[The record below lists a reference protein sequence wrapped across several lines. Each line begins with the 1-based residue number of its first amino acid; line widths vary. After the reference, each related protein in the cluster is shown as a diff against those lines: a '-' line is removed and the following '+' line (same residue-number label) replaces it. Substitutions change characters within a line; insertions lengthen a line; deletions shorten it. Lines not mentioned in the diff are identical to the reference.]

1 MSRPVLRLND
11 GYDHTSPELRDEVK
25 ELQNELKQEG
35 YALDA
40 DGLFGRDTEAALKQF
55 QSEHNLDDDGVA
67 GALTW
72 AALLGTPAPAPD
84 KVYST
89 TIPRNDAGYL
99 RQLDAAAKY
108 LKFVQQ
114 GAAQYGIDV
123 PLLGGLGSR
132 ESNWGL
138 ALKPSGPKGTGD
150 FAKRAF
156 PARFRTGALPPDGG
170 GFGRGL
176 MQIDFD
182 AHEFARSTKWQAP
195 QANILYG
202 CKVLADCR
210 SFFQRKENL
219 QGKPLLCA
227 ALAAYNCGPGNVLKA
242 IRNGLDVDFYTA
254 HRDYSKDVLNR
265 AGFFQLNGW
274 E

>member
-1 MSRPVLRLND
+1 MSRVILRLND

-25 ELQNELKQEG
+25 ELQNELKKEG

-72 AALLGTPAPAPD
+72 AALLGTLPPAPD
-84 KVYST
+84 KVYPT
-89 TIPRNDAGYL
+89 TIPRNDSGYL
-99 RQLDAAAKY
+99 RQLEAAAKY
-108 LKFVQQ
+108 LDFVKQ
-114 GAAQYGIDV
+114 GAQQYGIDT

-138 ALKPSGPKGTGD
+138 ALKPAGPGGTGD
-150 FAKRAF
+150 SAKRSF
-156 PARFRTGALPPDGG
+156 PARYRTGALPPDGG

-182 AHEFARSTKWQAP
+182 AHEFARTGDWQDP
-195 QANILYG
+195 QQNILYG

-219 QGKPLLCA
+219 QGKPLLRA

-254 HRDYSKDVLNR
+254 HRDYSRDVLNR

>member
-11 GYDHTSPELRDEVK
+11 GYDHTSPELCDEVK

-40 DGLFGRDTEAALKQF
+40 DGFFGRDTEAALKQF

-72 AALLGTPAPAPD
+72 AALLGTPSPEPD
-84 KVYST
+84 KVYPT
-89 TIPRNDAGYL
+89 TIARNDSGYL
-99 RQLDAAAKY
+99 RQLDAATHY
-108 LKFVQQ
+108 LAFIRQ
-114 GAAQYGIDV
+114 GAQQYGIDV
-123 PLLGGLGSR
+123 PVLGGLGSR
-132 ESNWGL
+132 ESRWGL
-138 ALKPSGPKGTGD
+138 ALQPAGAGGTGD
-150 FAKRAF
+150 FAERGF
-156 PARFRTGALPPDGG
+156 PARFRQDALPPDGG

-182 AHEFARSTKWQAP
+182 AHELARTGNWQDP
-195 QANILYG
+195 QQNILYG
-202 CKVLADCR
+202 CKVLADCL
-210 SFFQRKENL
+210 SFFRRKQSL
-219 QGKPLLCA
+219 QGKPLLRA

>member
-1 MSRPVLRLND
+1 MSRPTLRLND

-40 DGLFGRDTEAALKQF
+40 DGFFGRDTEAALKQF
-55 QSEHNLDDDGVA
+55 QSEHGLDDDGVA

-84 KVYST
+84 KVYPT
-89 TIPRNDAGYL
+89 TIPRNDSGYL

-108 LKFVQQ
+108 LEFVRQ
-114 GAAQYGIDV
+114 GAQQYVIDT

-138 ALKPSGPKGTGD
+138 ALRPAGPAGTGD
-150 FAKRAF
+150 AVKRGF
-156 PARFRTGALPPDGG
+156 PARFRMGALPPDGG

-182 AHEFARSTKWQAP
+182 AHEFARTGNWQDP

-219 QGKPLLCA
+219 QGRPLLRA
-227 ALAAYNCGPGNVLKA
+227 SLAAYNCGPGNVLKA

>member
-1 MSRPVLRLND
+1 MSRPILRLND

-25 ELQNELKQEG
+25 ELQKELKQEG

-40 DGLFGRDTEAALKQF
+40 DGFFGRDTEAALKQF

-72 AALLGTPAPAPD
+72 AELLGTPAPAPD
-84 KVYST
+84 KVYPT
-89 TIPRNDAGYL
+89 TIARSDSGYL
-99 RQLDAAAKY
+99 RQLDAAAKF
-108 LKFVQQ
+108 LKFVKK
-114 GAAQYGIDV
+114 GAQQYGIDV

-138 ALKPSGPKGTGD
+138 ALKPAGVKGTGD
-150 FAKRAF
+150 FGKRSF

-182 AHEFARSTKWQAP
+182 AHEFARTGNWQEP

-219 QGKPLLCA
+219 EGKPLLRA
-227 ALAAYNCGPGNVLKA
+227 SLAAYNCGPGNVLKA
-242 IRNGLDVDFYTA
+242 IRNGLDVDYYTA

>member
-1 MSRPVLRLND
+1 MSRPILRLND

-40 DGLFGRDTEAALKQF
+40 DGFFGRDTEAALKQF

-72 AALLGTPAPAPD
+72 AALLGTPPLALD
-84 KVYST
+84 KVYPT
-89 TIPRNDAGYL
+89 TIPRNDSGYL
-99 RQLDAAAKY
+99 RQLDAATHY
-108 LKFVQQ
+108 LAFIKQ
-114 GAAQYGIDV
+114 GAQQYGIDAPV
-123 PLLGGLGSR
+123 LGGLGSR
-132 ESNWGL
+132 ESRWGL
-138 ALKPSGPKGTGD
+138 ALQLAGAGGTGD
-150 FAKRAF
+150 FAERGF
-156 PARFRTGALPPDGG
+156 PARFRQGALPPDGG

-182 AHEFARSTKWQAP
+182 AHEFARTGNWQDP
-195 QANILYG
+195 QQNILYG
-202 CKVLADCR
+202 CKVLSDCL
-210 SFFQRKENL
+210 SFFQRKQNL
-219 QGKPLLCA
+219 QGKPLLRA

>member
-1 MSRPVLRLND
+1 VSRPILRLND

-35 YALDA
+35 YKLDA

-55 QSEHNLDDDGVA
+55 QSEHGLDDDGVV

-72 AALLGTPAPAPD
+72 AALLGTPGPVPE
-84 KVYST
+84 KIYPT
-89 TIPRNDAGYL
+89 TIPRNDSNFL
-99 RQLDAAAKY
+99 KQLAAATKY
-108 LKFVQQ
+108 LKFIKQ
-114 GAAQYGIDV
+114 AAKQYGFDASLV
-123 PLLGGLGSR
+123 AGLGSR

-138 ALKPSGPKGTGD
+138 ALKPIGPTGSGD
-150 FAKRAF
+150 FAKRGF
-156 PARFRTGALPPDGG
+156 PARFRKGALPSDDG

-182 AHEFARSTKWQAP
+182 AHEFARTGKWQDP
-195 QANILYG
+195 QQNILYS
-202 CKVLADCR
+202 CQVLTDCR
-210 SFFQRKENL
+210 NFFQRKQNM
-219 QGKPLLCA
+219 QGRPLLCA

-254 HRDYSKDVLNR
+254 HRDYSKDTLNR

>member
-1 MSRPVLRLND
+1 MSRPILRLND

-35 YALDA
+35 YTLDA
-40 DGLFGRDTEAALKQF
+40 DGYFGRDTEAALKQF
-55 QSEHNLDDDGVA
+55 QSEHNLDDDGIA
-67 GALTW
+67 GASTW

-84 KVYST
+84 KIYPT
-89 TIPRNDAGYL
+89 TIPRNDSGYL
-99 RQLDAAAKY
+99 RQLAAATQY
-108 LKFVQQ
+108 LAFIKQ
-114 GAAQYGIDV
+114 GAQQYDIDV
-123 PLLGGLGSR
+123 PVLGGLGSR

-138 ALKPSGPKGTGD
+138 ALKPAGTGGTGD
-150 FAKRAF
+150 FARRSA
-156 PARFRTGALPPDGG
+156 PTRFRQDALPPDGG

-182 AHEFARSTKWQAP
+182 AHEFARTGNWQDP
-195 QANILYG
+195 QQNILYG
-202 CKVLADCR
+202 CKVLADCL

-219 QGKPLLCA
+219 QGKLLLRA

-254 HRDYSKDVLNR
+254 HRDYSEDVLNR